1 MEQRRKRR
9 IYSRNPWLKVNPNYT
24 SVNVQDEENDEDS
37 VLCYY
42 RRLIALRKSEEYRKI
57 FTYGEFIPAFEELDG
72 IFAFSRSLNGR
83 QVMIAANFAQEQRT
97 LLLPGQ
103 NAKLLLSNDSGLTE
117 SKLLSKQTEALQ
129 ITLNPCDCAV
139 FELFP

>member
-1 MEQRRKRR
+1 M
-9 IYSRNPWLKVNPNYT
+9 V
-24 SVNVQDEENDEDS
+24 
-37 VLCYY
+37 
-42 RRLIALRKSEEYRKI
+42 
-57 FTYGEFIPAFEELDG
+57 
-72 IFAFSRSLNGR
+72 
-83 QVMIAANFAQEQRT
+83 AANFAQEQRT

-103 NAKLLLSNDSGLTE
+103 NAKLLLSNDSSLTE